1 MAVVVVANPRP
12 LLRVRSQKGAR
23 PTRARAPGTPQNP
36 HRQTDAHATA
46 HTTKHR
52 YAPTRAPSTSARPP
66 PLAASA
72 DVVACAPTSRA
83 PSWHHAPAHAVLQ
96 RALYLPYSSSC
107 PHQLTRHLLLTHAHL
122 RFAARR
128 HITGLVS
135 PGLCGAGCAVQGG
148 EEAGCE
154 EGALRWSVRRQRRS
168 APCAWRAAVV
178 LPRIRAEMM
187 GENYWVPPHSPAQ
200 AASCSARG
208 AQRREP
214 DAMEERALRTPSPQL
229 LRGAVWWWGVA
240 MAVGSAPERGD
251 GGEGATSAR

>member
-1 MAVVVVANPRP
+1 MAVAAMTIAWGGCTTCVERN
-12 LLRVRSQKGAR
+12 LHWYSTRVDGGMCSCGA
-23 PTRARAPGTPQNP
+23 PQSGS
-36 HRQTDAHATA
+36 D
-46 HTTKHR
+46 
-52 YAPTRAPSTSARPP
+52 
-66 PLAASA
+66 
-72 DVVACAPTSRA
+72 
-83 PSWHHAPAHAVLQ
+83 
-96 RALYLPYSSSC
+96 
-107 PHQLTRHLLLTHAHL
+107 
-122 RFAARR
+122 
-128 HITGLVS
+128 ITGLVS
-135 PGLCGAGCAVQGG
+135 PGSCGAGCAVQGG

-240 MAVGSAPERGD
+240 MAVGSAPR
-251 GGEGATSAR
+251 APSARSVIAFGYVGV

>member
-1 MAVVVVANPRP
+1 MAVAAMTIAWGGCTTCVERN
-12 LLRVRSQKGAR
+12 LHWYSTRVDGGMCSCGA
-23 PTRARAPGTPQNP
+23 PQSGS
-36 HRQTDAHATA
+36 D
-46 HTTKHR
+46 
-52 YAPTRAPSTSARPP
+52 
-66 PLAASA
+66 
-72 DVVACAPTSRA
+72 
-83 PSWHHAPAHAVLQ
+83 
-96 RALYLPYSSSC
+96 
-107 PHQLTRHLLLTHAHL
+107 
-122 RFAARR
+122 
-128 HITGLVS
+128 ITGLVS

-178 LPRIRAEMM
+178 LPRIRARPRAEMM

-229 LRGAVWWWGVA
+229 LRGAVWWWSVA